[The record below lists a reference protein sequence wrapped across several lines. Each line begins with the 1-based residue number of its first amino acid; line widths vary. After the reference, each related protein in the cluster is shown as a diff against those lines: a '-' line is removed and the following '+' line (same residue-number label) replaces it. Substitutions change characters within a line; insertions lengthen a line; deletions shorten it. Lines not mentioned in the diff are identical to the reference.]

1 MLREIICKHIKPRCA
16 TATAVVSASTATLTE
31 GYGDVTI
38 TRTGTGAGVLT
49 RRTPYTR
56 AGMFF
61 LSQQTTTGGYVSFAE
76 TTSATLSAAATYT
89 VRNQA
94 GTAVDGTFS
103 AISFG
108 FNSSDVSLC
117 QNQKVASSGNMERII
132 YCRVT
137 GSSGAVVFGATDFR
151 VTRTGTGIYSVVFKR
166 SFSQVPTV
174 IPTGISSA
182 GAADGRVTNLTAEGC
197 TITMA
202 AASTSPSDLDFYLVV
217 LGQNSRSD
225 AGKEK
230 SSIQS
235 SQRKPRI
242 VVGQITNTGGTPTL
256 TVGGATGGIDFT
268 TLTDNGAG
276 DFSVTIAAPFAR
288 QPAVMVSSTAQRAN
302 VHSLTGNILRLQTRA
317 GNGTLTDVTGIT
329 NFLCIGTD
337 VNEEF

>member
-1 MLREIICKHIKPRCA
+1 MLREIICKHIRPRCA

-31 GYGDVTI
+31 GYGDMTI

-49 RRTPYTR
+49 RRAPYTR

-61 LSQQTTTGGYVSFAE
+61 LSQQTTTGGYVSFSE
-76 TTSATLSAAATYT
+76 TTSPNPGITYT

-94 GTAVDGTFS
+94 GTAVDGTFQ

-117 QNQKVASSGNMERII
+117 QNQKVASSGNMERLV

-166 SFSQVPTV
+166 SFSQIPTV

-202 AASTSPSDLDFYLVV
+202 AASASPSDLDFYLVV
-217 LGQNSRSD
+217 LGQDSRSD
-225 AGKEK
+225 AGREK
-230 SSIQS
+230 SSVSS

-242 VVGQITNTGGTPTL
+242 IVGQITNTGGTPTL
-256 TVGGATGGIDFT
+256 TVGGATGGVDFT

-288 QPAVMVSSTAQRAN
+288 QPAIMVSSTAQRAN
-302 VHSLTGNILRLQTRA
+302 VHSITGNIIRLQTRA
-317 GNGTLTDVTGIT
+317 GNGTLTDVSGVTS
-329 NFLCIGTD
+329 FLCIGTD